1 MRERANAEVDG
12 VESIRDRACSEFA
25 RPRNMSWMNARI
37 SVANI
42 AHTKV
47 GTTMNKHHCLRGPS
61 EKIFEM
67 VAMRRAVRREGA
79 DVAYCCC
86 SRRSRVG

>member
-1 MRERANAEVDG
+1 
-12 VESIRDRACSEFA
+12 
-25 RPRNMSWMNARI
+25 
-37 SVANI
+37 
-42 AHTKV
+42 
-47 GTTMNKHHCLRGPS
+47 LRGPS
-61 EKIFEM
+61 QKIFEM